1 MTAIVDLEKC
11 NGAGA
16 CIDCCPSEAI
26 TKNDDDKA
34 VVDADLC
41 ADCGVCEDECPNDAI
56 TIE

>member
-1 MTAIVDLEKC
+1 MTAIIDLDKC
-11 NGAGA
+11 SGSAE

-26 TKNDDDKA
+26 ALNDDKKA

-41 ADCGVCEDECPNDAI
+41 ADCGVCEDACPTEAI